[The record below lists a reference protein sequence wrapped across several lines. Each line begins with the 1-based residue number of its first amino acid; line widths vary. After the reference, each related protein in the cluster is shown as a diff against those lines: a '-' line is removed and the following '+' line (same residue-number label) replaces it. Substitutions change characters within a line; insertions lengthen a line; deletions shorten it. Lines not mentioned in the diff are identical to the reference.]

1 VEESLQLARE
11 LGEDTN
17 TAAALFMEAELDLVE
32 GDVAAAEDAIR
43 ASLRIYS
50 ALENDLARAGCL
62 VVLAAV
68 AAAQGSM
75 DEAARLIGAA
85 DGLRGETPLDRH
97 AQTVL
102 ERFQPALEA
111 ALGAD
116 ELVELKEQGRRQG
129 VGVVAGEFVTTGTKE

>member
-1 VEESLQLARE
+1 
-11 LGEDTN
+11 
-17 TAAALFMEAELDLVE
+17 
-32 GDVAAAEDAIR
+32 
-43 ASLRIYS
+43 
-50 ALENDLARAGCL
+50 
-62 VVLAAV
+62 
-68 AAAQGSM
+68 M

-129 VGVVAGEFVTTGTKE
+129 VDVVAGEFVTTGTKE